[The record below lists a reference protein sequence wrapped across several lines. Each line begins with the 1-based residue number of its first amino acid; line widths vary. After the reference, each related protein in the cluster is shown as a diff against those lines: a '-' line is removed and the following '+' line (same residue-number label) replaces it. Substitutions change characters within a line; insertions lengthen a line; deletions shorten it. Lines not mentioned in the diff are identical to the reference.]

1 MKKSEGEVLEQ
12 HIGLDLIV
20 SENIYTAESVPG
32 LSDCIQL
39 QERVRVP
46 DGWVKFNRFH
56 YCPGQ

>member
-1 MKKSEGEVLEQ
+1 VKKSEGEVLEQ

-20 SENIYTAESVPG
+20 SENIYSAESGPG

-46 DGWVKFNRFH
+46 DG
-56 YCPGQ
+56 

>member
-20 SENIYTAESVPG
+20 SENIYTVENVPG

-39 QERVRVP
+39 QERVCVP
-46 DGWVKFNRFH
+46 DG
-56 YCPGQ
+56 